1 MPGSELV
8 VVWRI
13 TEQCDLGCGFCAYS
27 RHLRRPRLS
36 AEPAQVLAFGALLQ
50 DYATTFQQ
58 DVLVSWLGGEP
69 LRWPQLFE
77 VSHLF
82 KREFNLRL
90 GVTTNGTALKSESIR
105 QHLVEDFD
113 QLTISVDG
121 LGAFHD
127 RGRDAPGLFEQL
139 RLNILSLR
147 EMKIRAGRGPR
158 LRVNTILMRDNIG
171 AFEQLCETVAA
182 WGVEELTFNALGG
195 RDRPEFFPD
204 HSLWPEDVEWFC
216 ESLPGIRARLRE
228 KGLRLLGS
236 ARYLERIAALARGVS
251 IPVYDC
257 QPGQSFLFVNER
269 GLVSPCSFTAQGYG
283 LSLKDVRAPD
293 DLHQLPARFAGRK
306 RNQMLACCHDCPSTQ
321 VFGKFEE
328 LRPIS
333 AVDPGAAHTFYAAN
347 DFRGG
352 GAFFG

>member
-1 MPGSELV
+1 PGSELG
-8 VVWRI
+8 VVWRL
-13 TEQCDLGCGFCAYS
+13 TEHCDLGCSFCTYS
-27 RHLRRPRLS
+27 RRLRRPRLS
-36 AEPAQVLAFGALLQ
+36 ADPVQVLAFGALLK
-50 DYATTFQQ
+50 DYAATFRR

-77 VSHLF
+77 ISPAF

-90 GVTTNGTALKSESIR
+90 GVTTNGTALKSESVR
-105 QHLVEDFD
+105 RHLVEDFD
-113 QLTISVDG
+113 QLTISIDG

-147 EMKIRAGRGPR
+147 EMKISAGRGPL

-182 WGVEELTFNALGG
+182 WGIEELTFNALGG
-195 RDRPEFFPD
+195 RDRPEFFPE
-204 HSLWPEDVEWFC
+204 HSLRLEDVEWFR

-236 ARYLERIAALARGVS
+236 ARYLERIAASARGIS

-269 GLVSPCSFTAQGYG
+269 GLVSPCGFTTQGYG
-283 LSLKDVRAPD
+283 LSLKDICAPD
-293 DLHQLPARFAGRK
+293 DLHQLPVRFAERK

-321 VFGKFEE
+321 VFGKFEGTAPNFN
-328 LRPIS
+328 R
-333 AVDPGAAHTFYAAN
+333 
-347 DFRGG
+347 
-352 GAFFG
+352 